1 MSISVAAPKTPENVK
16 ATIRDNNIIIVTCDR
31 PKTFLGR
38 DRNIEAR
45 VVKGGTQ
52 IRNKTDYKGKCYF
65 EFGDLDYLTS
75 YTVEVCITPC

>member
-1 MSISVAAPKTPENVK
+1 MSISVAAPKTPENVT
-16 ATIRDNNIIIVTCDR
+16 ATIRDNNIIIVTCDP
-31 PKTFLGR
+31 PKNFLGR

-52 IRNKTDYKGKCYF
+52 IRNKTDHKGKCYF
-65 EFGDLDYLTS
+65 EFEDLDYLTS